1 MGGGIRVWYLNGTD
15 FSGADT
21 FRRHPGLMVK
31 LALQARLNQ
40 KILEL
45 VAPISLDIQYLVIR
59 AKEMK

>member
-1 MGGGIRVWYLNGTD
+1 
-15 FSGADT
+15 
-21 FRRHPGLMVK
+21 MVK